1 MESGQSPWL
10 VILPGCC
17 CLGCGCRSSRLCL
30 CCSLLPMLLLSV
42 LIHPLALLQGQ
53 WDVVKA
59 ESDFLLLEFQWV
71 IVMLKLARW
80 ELLPISLL
88 TSLWRQRKG
97 QSWCK
102 TDNLCVSV
110 NRSSGAISRHLGVG
124 LQSCR
129 SSSSLLS
136 HGWTDPRPQA
146 LVSDSIAVFEL
157 F

>member
-1 MESGQSPWL
+1 MVAVHPAC
-10 VILPGCC
+10 V
-17 CLGCGCRSSRLCL
+17 
-30 CCSLLPMLLLSV
+30 CSLLPTLLLSV

-59 ESDFLLLEFQWV
+59 ESDFLLLELEWV

-110 NRSSGAISRHLGVG
+110 NRSRGAISRHLGVG

-129 SSSSLLS
+129 SSCSLLS
-136 HGWTDPRPQA
+136 HEWTDPRPQA